1 MNIYALTYVFLYL
14 TVTALSFNSLQ
25 ALRFDQLFKV
35 GKTKEI
41 QVLLICLSMS
51 LSYLVTNFIVD
62 LIKQTNL
69 IMILF

>member
-14 TVTALSFNSLQ
+14 TVTAVSFNSLQ
-25 ALRFDQLFKV
+25 ALRFDQLFKA

>member
-25 ALRFDQLFKV
+25 ALRFDHLFKV
-35 GKTKEI
+35 GKTREI
-41 QVLLICLSMS
+41 QILLICFSMAI
-51 LSYLVTNFIVD
+51 SYLVTNFIVD

-69 IMILF
+69 IMVLF

>member
-25 ALRFDQLFKV
+25 ALRFDQLFKA

-51 LSYLVTNFIVD
+51 LSYLVTNFIID

-69 IMILF
+69 IMVLF

>member
-14 TVTALSFNSLQ
+14 AITAVSFNSLQ
-25 ALRFDQLFKV
+25 ALRFDQLFKA
-35 GKTKEI
+35 GKMKEI

-51 LSYLVTNFIVD
+51 LSYVVTNFIID

-69 IMILF
+69 IMVLF

>member
-25 ALRFDQLFKV
+25 ALRFDQLFKA

>member
-25 ALRFDQLFKV
+25 ALRFNQLFKA

>member
-25 ALRFDQLFKV
+25 ALRFDQLFKA

-51 LSYLVTNFIVD
+51 LSYLVTNFIVN

-69 IMILF
+69 IMVLF

>member
-14 TVTALSFNSLQ
+14 AITAVSFNSLQ
-25 ALRFDQLFKV
+25 ALRFDQLFKA

-51 LSYLVTNFIVD
+51 LSYLVTNFIID

-69 IMILF
+69 IMVLF

>member
-14 TVTALSFNSLQ
+14 TITAVSFNSLQ
-25 ALRFDQLFKV
+25 ALRFDQLFKA

-51 LSYLVTNFIVD
+51 LSYVVTNFIID

-69 IMILF
+69 IMVLF

>member
-14 TVTALSFNSLQ
+14 TVTALCFNSLQ
-25 ALRFDQLFKV
+25 SLRFDQLFKA

-69 IMILF
+69 IMVLF

>member
-25 ALRFDQLFKV
+25 ALRFDQLFKA

-69 IMILF
+69 IMVLF

>member
-14 TVTALSFNSLQ
+14 TVTAVSFNSLQ
-25 ALRFDQLFKV
+25 ALRFDQLFKA

-51 LSYLVTNFIVD
+51 LSYLVTNFIID

-69 IMILF
+69 IMVLF